1 MLEVF
6 RLRTAV
12 GDGDSLR
19 KFASEQEKPWHKA
32 RFGISITVVVFHT
45 NDQRRNTNMEFE
57 RPADKSL
64 VQGPI
69 QTQIRNISTH
79 IGRHPRNAGSQ
90 IVYMH
95 A

>member
-6 RLRTAV
+6 RMRTAV

-19 KFASEQEKPWHKA
+19 KFASEQEKPWHKT

-57 RPADKSL
+57 RPVDKSL
-64 VQGPI
+64 ATSGQV
-69 QTQIRNISTH
+69 ISSGTYS
-79 IGRHPRNAGSQ
+79 NANTR
-90 IVYMH
+90 
-95 A
+95 